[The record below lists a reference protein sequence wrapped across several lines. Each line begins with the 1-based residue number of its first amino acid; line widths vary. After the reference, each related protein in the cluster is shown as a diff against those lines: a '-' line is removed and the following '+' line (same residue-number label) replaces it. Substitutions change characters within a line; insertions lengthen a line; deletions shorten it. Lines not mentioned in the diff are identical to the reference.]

1 MKRKYTQHKV
11 QSFEKKWGL
20 RCNEIAEMEET
31 TPEAIRMRVKRFG
44 SPWQRRGKPTMF
56 EAKYGKTIGQLA
68 LDLNLHPQT
77 LARRERLH
85 GDVYYAPDVGRGLRH
100 KIMNPDGYHWTENP
114 KCPDFRIESTY
125 MDQYDENKKV

>member
-100 KIMNPDGYHWTENP
+100 KIMNPDGYHWTVNP
-114 KCPDFRIESTY
+114 LCPKFRIESTY